1 VVHRNPARD
10 DYAYNRQKAAD
21 HEELNRI
28 LDKIGE
34 EGYDSLTKTEKETL
48 FRHGK

>member
-1 VVHRNPARD
+1 M
-10 DYAYNRQKAAD
+10 AD

-28 LDKIGE
+28 LDKIAQD
-34 EGYDSLTKTEKETL
+34 GYDSLSKLEKETL